1 VLFFGYDEVIE
12 MMKLLNRQHAW
23 QVLAV
28 VLLLPLLVA
37 CAGASA
43 VAQQEPATPTP
54 LPPAPALERP
64 TYVVERGSI
73 ARVLEINGRIMPVDM
88 VRLSFRRD
96 GRVERVHVQRGDT
109 VQEGDILAELQ
120 QDSELGELRRA
131 EKQLVQAQRDLEE
144 ARSRQAR
151 DIRRAENSLADARR
165 NLAESAAQRERDIA
179 SAERSLQRAQEDLAR
194 LQPDGTQ
201 SPTQELR
208 DTLEEAQR
216 NAKETRD
223 EASRAKTDA
232 EIALREAAETLEAA
246 QRTYSDA
253 YWDWDWVQRYGT
265 DPDNEQTVV
274 DPASGEERTVRKDLN
289 NQEERDYE
297 VALIEA
303 EEALIEAEE
312 NVDLAQRDLEL
323 AREEEIYLNKE
334 ADKAV
339 ADAQRELDEA
349 LAGEHEALISAERA
363 VVDQQEA
370 LAEQRS
376 TTLRS
381 EETAIENAQLELA
394 EAQEQTFDSE
404 LSAIEDAEV
413 ELEEARKT
421 VDDGRIIA
429 PQSGEILALS
439 IGEGDEATAFDA
451 VVELAD
457 PSALEAGA
465 ELSTDQMRQIQ
476 EGQPAEVSLLS
487 RPDVMMPALIRR
499 MPAPYGSGGSGAV
512 REEDQTTRFAIE
524 DTKGQNLTAGTVV
537 KIRIVL
543 ERKDDVLLLPPEALR
558 SFEGRRF
565 VMVREGDT
573 ERRVPVELG
582 IETDDAVEILDG
594 VDAGATVVGQ

>member
-1 VLFFGYDEVIE
+1 MIKQTNWTRQTYHAR
-12 MMKLLNRQHAW
+12 MRCLL
-23 QVLAV
+23 LLG
-28 VLLLPLLVA
+28 VLLLPILGA
-37 CAGASA
+37 CADTPA

-64 TYVVERGSI
+64 TYVVERGPI
-73 ARVLEINGRIMPVDM
+73 ERVLEVNGRVMPVDM

-96 GRVERVHVQRGDT
+96 GRVERVNVQRGEV

-131 EKQLVQAQRDLEE
+131 EKQLVQARRDLEE

-151 DIRRAENSLADARR
+151 EIRRAENSLSTARS
-165 NLAESAAQRERDIA
+165 NLAEAATRRERDIA
-179 SAERSLQRAQEDLAR
+179 SAERDLQQAQEDLAR
-194 LQPDGTQ
+194 LQPGGTE
-201 SPTQELR
+201 SPTRELE
-208 DTLEEAQR
+208 DALEEARR
-216 NAKETRD
+216 NVKETRD

-232 EIALREAAETLEAA
+232 EIALREAAETLEDA

-265 DPDNEQTVV
+265 DPDNEQTVI
-274 DPASGEERTVRKDLN
+274 DPNTGDENTVRQDLSD
-289 NQEERDYE
+289 QQERDYKE
-297 VALIEA
+297 ALIEA
-303 EEALIEAEE
+303 EEALIEAEQ

-323 AREEEIYLNKE
+323 AREEEVYRIQQAEE
-334 ADKAV
+334 AA

-349 LAGEHEALISAERA
+349 LGGDHEALISAQRA

-370 LAEQRS
+370 LEEQRAS
-376 TTLRS
+376 TLRS
-381 EETAIENAQLELA
+381 EQTAVENAQLELA
-394 EAQEQTFDSE
+394 EAQDQTFDSE

-413 ELEEARKT
+413 EREEARKE
-421 VDDGRIIA
+421 VENGRIIA

-439 IGEGDEATAFDA
+439 IAEGDEATAFEA

-457 PSALEAGA
+457 PSNLEIGA

-476 EGQPAEVSLLS
+476 EGQPAEINLLA
-487 RPDVMMPALIRR
+487 RPDVVMPAQIRR

-524 DTKGQNLTAGTVV
+524 DTKGQTLAPGTVA

-543 ERKDDVLLLPPEALR
+543 ERKEDVLLLPPEAIR

-565 VMVREGDT
+565 VVVREGDT

-582 IETDDAVEILDG
+582 IETDTQVEILEG
-594 VDAGATVVGQ
+594 VEAGDIVVGQ

>member
-1 VLFFGYDEVIE
+1 MIKQTNWTRQTYHAR
-12 MMKLLNRQHAW
+12 MRCLL
-23 QVLAV
+23 LLG
-28 VLLLPLLVA
+28 VLLLPILAA
-37 CAGASA
+37 CTGSPA

-64 TYVVERGSI
+64 TYVVERGPI
-73 ARVLEINGRIMPVDM
+73 ERVLEVNGRVMPVDM

-96 GRVERVHVQRGDT
+96 GRVERVNVQRGEV

-151 DIRRAENSLADARR
+151 EIRRAENSLSTARS
-165 NLAESAAQRERDIA
+165 NLAEAATRRERDIA
-179 SAERSLQRAQEDLAR
+179 SAERNLQQAQEDLAR
-194 LQPDGTQ
+194 LQPGGTE
-201 SPTQELR
+201 SPTRELE
-208 DTLEEAQR
+208 DALEEARR
-216 NAKETRD
+216 NVKETRD

-232 EIALREAAETLEAA
+232 EIALREAAETLEDA

-265 DPDNEQTVV
+265 DPDNEQTVI
-274 DPASGEERTVRKDLN
+274 DPNTGDENTVRQDLSD
-289 NQEERDYE
+289 QQERDYKE
-297 VALIEA
+297 ALIEA
-303 EEALIEAEE
+303 EEALIEAEQ

-323 AREEEIYLNKE
+323 AREEEVYRIQQAEE
-334 ADKAV
+334 AA

-349 LAGEHEALISAERA
+349 LGGDHEALISAQRA

-370 LAEQRS
+370 LEEQRAS
-376 TTLRS
+376 TLRS
-381 EETAIENAQLELA
+381 EQTAVENAQLELA
-394 EAQEQTFDSE
+394 EAQDQTFDSE

-413 ELEEARKT
+413 EREEARKE
-421 VDDGRIIA
+421 VENGRIIA

-439 IGEGDEATAFDA
+439 IAEGDEATAFEA

-457 PSALEAGA
+457 PSNLEIGA

-476 EGQPAEVSLLS
+476 EGQPAEINLLA
-487 RPDVMMPALIRR
+487 RPDVVMPAQIRR

-524 DTKGQNLTAGTVV
+524 DTKGQTLAPGTVA

-543 ERKDDVLLLPPEALR
+543 ERKEDVLLLPPEAIR

-565 VMVREGDT
+565 VVVREGDT

-582 IETDDAVEILDG
+582 IETDTQVEILEG
-594 VDAGATVVGQ
+594 VEAGDIVVGQ